1 MHEASYQKITLEKSL
16 RRALERNEF
25 EMYYQPQVDAV
36 TGQIV
41 GVEGLM
47 RWHHPQ
53 RGLLS
58 AGEFLPFA
66 EENGLML
73 PISDWVIGALCR
85 DLQMWNA
92 AGGHTIPLSLNLPP
106 QYLARGELSDKM
118 AGAQA
123 RDAISP
129 AQLA

>member
-47 RWHHPQ
+47 RWNHPT

-73 PISDWVIGALCR
+73 PISDWMIGALCR
-85 DLQMWNA
+85 DMLQWNLA
-92 AGGHTIPLSLNLPP
+92 SGQAVRLSLNLSP
-106 QYLARGELSDKM
+106 QYLDRGDFFEKM
-118 AGAQA
+118 RGALV
-123 RDAISP
+123 RYGISP
-129 AQLA
+129 A